1 MGYLTQ
7 SSTGE
12 PSTVG
17 ETNGPTPR
25 LKSSKVCIL
34 AGALVFKANQESG
47 GKALGSGVL
56 KGLVNGENAGENAGE
71 NGGEKCVFFLKGC
84 LFSFFSTQDA
94 GWF

>member
-7 SSTGE
+7 ALTGE

-17 ETNGPTPR
+17 ETNGPTVPR

-56 KGLVNGENAGENAGE
+56 KGLVNGEN
-71 NGGEKCVFFLKGC
+71 GGEKWCFFLKVVC
-84 LFSFFSTQDA
+84 FKDFFTQDA
-94 GWF
+94 SWF